1 MLQRIRDR
9 STSWGAKI
17 IIGAV
22 IATMAL
28 FGVDSLVGLL
38 SSGGDDVAT
47 VNGQSITRQQ
57 VEVQVQRA
65 IRSGQVPP
73 EQERQLR
80 GQVLDQLIRTSLLDQ
95 YAEEGGLHLSEGQ
108 LDNLIVTLP
117 EFQDQDGKFSRELFK
132 NRLASAGYT
141 PLAFRAQLRDDM
153 QRQQLQ
159 QGLSSSEFM
168 LDDEKQRLAALQNQT
183 RSYRY
188 QQLDASDLE
197 EAPQVSQ
204 ADLEAYYQDHRD
216 DYQRPEQVKLAYLV
230 LDRRELADQVEVDDD
245 QLRSLYA
252 ERVSEAD
259 RRVSHI
265 MLTFGD
271 QRTREE
277 AVAALKKVKE
287 RLAAGESFAS
297 LAAEVSDDTSTSD
310 SGGDLGV
317 ISRGFFGDAF
327 DSAVYSLDQGQVSDI
342 VETDNGLHLLKVT
355 EIEIPSFEELR
366 GELRD
371 QAALAD
377 VDDLFNERVQQLIDE
392 SFAADDLAS
401 IAKDVGAE
409 LQTSDWV
416 SADSAEGV
424 LAEPGVMDAAFTKD
438 VLEEGFNS
446 EVIELDQDRRQVLRV
461 RDHRPA
467 TTLELDEVRD
477 RVSAAV
483 EKLKVQEALTAL
495 AEKRVAALRDGSQ
508 QVVDWQQVESATRQ
522 SGSNVPAAVN
532 GLAFRLPNP
541 EDGAPVYGQTA
552 TQNGVALVALDAVQ
566 EGDVSDAS
574 ESRVAQ
580 LVERLRA
587 QAAVSGLLEQLQNDA
602 EIERL

>member
-38 SSGGDDVAT
+38 SSDGDDVAT

-80 GQVLDQLIRTSLLDQ
+80 GQVIDQLIRTSLLDQ
-95 YAEEGGLHLSEGQ
+95 YAEEGGLHLSESQ
-108 LDNLIVTLP
+108 LDKLIVSLP
-117 EFQDQDGKFSRELFK
+117 EFQDQDGNFSRELFK

-141 PLAFRAQLRDDM
+141 PLAFRAQLRNDM

-159 QGLSSSEFM
+159 QGLSASEFM
-168 LDDEKQRLAALQNQT
+168 LDDEQQRLAALQNQT
-183 RSYRY
+183 RRYRY
-188 QQLDASDLE
+188 QQLNASDLE
-197 EAPQVSQ
+197 ETPQVSE
-204 ADLEAYYQDHRD
+204 ADLEAYYQNHRD

-230 LDRRELADQVEVDDD
+230 LDRRELADQVEVDDA

-252 ERVSEAD
+252 ERASNAE

-271 QRTREE
+271 QRSREE
-277 AVAALKKVKE
+277 AVARLDKVKE

-297 LAAEVSDDTSTSD
+297 LAKEVSDDTSTSD

-317 ISRGFFGDAF
+317 ISRGFFGEAF
-327 DSAVYSLDQGQVSDI
+327 ENAVYSLDQGQVSDI

-355 EIEIPSFEELR
+355 EIEIPSFDELR
-366 GELRD
+366 SELRD
-371 QAALAD
+371 QAAMAD

-401 IAKDVGAE
+401 IATDVGAE

-416 SADSAEGV
+416 SADGAQGV
-424 LAEPGVMDAAFTKD
+424 LSEPGVMDAAFTTD

-446 EVIELDQDRRQVLRV
+446 EVIELDDDRRLVLRV

-467 TTLELDEVRD
+467 TTLALDEVRE
-477 RVSAAV
+477 RVTAAV

-495 AEKRVAALRDGSQ
+495 AEERVAALRDGS
-508 QVVDWQQVESATRQ
+508 VEAVDWQQVESATRQ
-522 SGSNVPAAVN
+522 NGGDVPAAVN
-532 GLAFRLPNP
+532 TLAFRLPNP
-541 EDGAPVYGQTA
+541 EGEAPVYGQTA
-552 TQNGVALVALDAVQ
+552 VQNGVALVALDAVQ
-566 EGDVSDAS
+566 EGDTSDAA

-587 QAAVSGLLEQLQNDA
+587 QATVSGLLEQLRNDA

>member
-38 SSGGDDVAT
+38 SSDGDDVAT

-95 YAEEGGLHLSEGQ
+95 YAENGGLHLSESQ
-108 LDNLIVTLP
+108 LDKLIVSLP
-117 EFQDQDGKFSRELFK
+117 EFQDQDGNFSRELFK

-141 PLAFRAQLRDDM
+141 PLAFRAQLRNDM

-159 QGLSSSEFM
+159 QGLSASEFM
-168 LDDEKQRLAALQNQT
+168 LDDEQQRLAALQNQT
-183 RSYRY
+183 RRYRY
-188 QQLDASDLE
+188 QQLNASDLE
-197 EAPQVSQ
+197 ETPQVSE
-204 ADLEAYYQDHRD
+204 ADLETYYQDHRD

-230 LDRRELADQVEVDDD
+230 LDRGELADQVEVDDA

-252 ERVSEAD
+252 ERASNAE

-271 QRTREE
+271 QRSREE
-277 AVAALKKVKE
+277 AVARLEKVEE

-297 LAAEVSDDTSTSD
+297 LAKEVSDDTSTSD

-317 ISRGFFGDAF
+317 ISRGFFGEAF
-327 DSAVYSLDQGQVSDI
+327 ENAVYSLDQGQVSDI

-355 EIEIPSFEELR
+355 EIEIPSFDELR

-401 IAKDVGAE
+401 IASDVGAE

-416 SADSAEGV
+416 SADGAEGV
-424 LAEPGVMDAAFTKD
+424 LAEPGVMDAAFTTD

-446 EVIELDQDRRQVLRV
+446 EVIELDEDRRLVLRV

-467 TTLELDEVRD
+467 TTLALDQVRE
-477 RVSAAV
+477 RVTAAV

-495 AEKRVAALRDGSQ
+495 AEERVAALRDGS
-508 QVVDWQQVESATRQ
+508 VEAVDWQQVESATRQ
-522 SGSNVPAAVN
+522 NGGDVPAAVN
-532 GLAFRLPNP
+532 TLAFRLPNP
-541 EDGAPVYGQTA
+541 EGEAPVYGQTA
-552 TQNGVALVALDAVQ
+552 VQNGVALVALDAVQ
-566 EGDVSDAS
+566 EGNASDAA

-587 QAAVSGLLEQLQNDA
+587 QAAVSGLLEQLRNDA

>member
-197 EAPQVSQ
+197 EASQVSQ

-446 EVIELDQDRRQVLRV
+446 EVIELDQDRRMVLRV

-508 QVVDWQQVESATRQ
+508 QVVDWQRVESATRQ

>member
-366 GELRD
+366 GALRD

-446 EVIELDQDRRQVLRV
+446 EVIELDQDRRLVLRV

>member
-57 VEVQVQRA
+57 VEMEVQRA

-95 YAEEGGLHLSEGQ
+95 YAEKGGLHLSESQ

-117 EFQDQDGKFSRELFK
+117 EFQDQEGNFSRELFK

-159 QGLSSSEFM
+159 QGLSASEFM
-168 LDDEKQRLAALQNQT
+168 LDDEQQQLAALQNQT
-183 RSYRY
+183 RRYRY
-188 QQLDASDLE
+188 QQLDASDLA
-197 EAPQVSQ
+197 EAPQVSE

-216 DYQRPEQVKLAYLV
+216 DYQRPEQVRLAYLV
-230 LDRRELADQVEVDDD
+230 LDRSELADQVEVDEA

-252 ERVSEAD
+252 ERASEAE

-271 QRTREE
+271 QRSREE
-277 AVAALKKVKE
+277 AVARLEKVEE

-297 LAAEVSDDTSTSD
+297 LAQEVSDDTSTSD

-317 ISRGFFGDAF
+317 ISRGFFGEAF
-327 DSAVYSLDQGQVSDI
+327 ENAVYSLDQGQVSDI

-355 EIEIPSFEELR
+355 EIEIPSFEDLR

-401 IAKDVGAE
+401 IASDVGVE

-416 SADSAEGV
+416 SADGAEGV
-424 LAEPGVMDAAFTKD
+424 LAEPGVMDAAFTQD

-446 EVIELDQDRRQVLRV
+446 EVIELDEDRRLVLRV

-467 TTLELDEVRD
+467 TTLALDEVRE

-483 EKLKVQEALTAL
+483 ERLKVQQALTSL
-495 AEKRVAALRDGSQ
+495 AKERVAALRDGSA
-508 QVVDWQQVESATRQ
+508 QVADWQQVESATRQ
-522 SGSNVPAAVN
+522 NGGDVPAAVN
-532 GLAFRLPNP
+532 ALAFRLPNP
-541 EDGAPVYGQTA
+541 EGEAPVYGQTA
-552 TQNGVALVALDAVQ
+552 VQNGVALVALDAVQ
-566 EGDVSDAS
+566 EGEASDAT

-587 QAAVSGLLEQLQNDA
+587 QAAVSGLLEQLRNDA

>member
-38 SSGGDDVAT
+38 SSDGDDVAT

-95 YAEEGGLHLSEGQ
+95 YAEDGGLHLSESQ
-108 LDNLIVTLP
+108 LDKLIVSLP
-117 EFQDQDGKFSRELFK
+117 EFQDQDGNFSRELFK

-141 PLAFRAQLRDDM
+141 PLAFRAQLRNDM

-159 QGLSSSEFM
+159 QGLSASEFM
-168 LDDEKQRLAALQNQT
+168 LDDEQQRLAALQNQT
-183 RSYRY
+183 RRYRY
-188 QQLDASDLE
+188 QQLNASDLE
-197 EAPQVSQ
+197 ETPQVSE
-204 ADLEAYYQDHRD
+204 ADLETYYQDHRD

-230 LDRRELADQVEVDDD
+230 LDRGELADQVEVDDA

-252 ERVSEAD
+252 ERASNAE

-271 QRTREE
+271 QRSREE
-277 AVAALKKVKE
+277 AVARLEKVEE

-297 LAAEVSDDTSTSD
+297 LAKEVSDDTSTSD

-317 ISRGFFGDAF
+317 ISRGFFGEAF
-327 DSAVYSLDQGQVSDI
+327 ENAVYSLDQGQVSDI

-355 EIEIPSFEELR
+355 EIEIPSFDELR

-401 IAKDVGAE
+401 IASDVGAE

-416 SADSAEGV
+416 SADGAEGV
-424 LAEPGVMDAAFTKD
+424 LAEPGVMDAAFTTD

-446 EVIELDQDRRQVLRV
+446 EVIELDEDRRLVLRV

-467 TTLELDEVRD
+467 TTLALDQVRE
-477 RVSAAV
+477 RVTAAV

-495 AEKRVAALRDGSQ
+495 AEERVAALRDGS
-508 QVVDWQQVESATRQ
+508 VEAVDWQQVESATRQ
-522 SGSNVPAAVN
+522 NGGDVPAAVN
-532 GLAFRLPNP
+532 TLAFRLPNP
-541 EDGAPVYGQTA
+541 EGEAPVYGQTA
-552 TQNGVALVALDAVQ
+552 VQNGVALVALDAVQ
-566 EGDVSDAS
+566 EGNASDAA

-587 QAAVSGLLEQLQNDA
+587 QAAVSGLLEQLRNDA

>member
-446 EVIELDQDRRQVLRV
+446 EVIELDQDRRLVLRV

>member
-38 SSGGDDVAT
+38 SSDGDDVAT

-80 GQVLDQLIRTSLLDQ
+80 GQVIDQLIRTSLLDQ
-95 YAEEGGLHLSEGQ
+95 YVEEGGLHLSESQ
-108 LDNLIVTLP
+108 LDKLIVSLP
-117 EFQDQDGKFSRELFK
+117 EFQDQDGNFSRELFK

-141 PLAFRAQLRDDM
+141 PLAFRAQLRNDM

-159 QGLSSSEFM
+159 QGLSASEFM
-168 LDDEKQRLAALQNQT
+168 LDDEQQRLAALQNQT
-183 RSYRY
+183 RRYRY
-188 QQLDASDLE
+188 QQLNASDLE
-197 EAPQVSQ
+197 ETPQVSE
-204 ADLEAYYQDHRD
+204 ADLEAYYQNHRD

-230 LDRRELADQVEVDDD
+230 LDRRELADQVEVDDA

-252 ERVSEAD
+252 ERASNAE

-271 QRTREE
+271 QRSREE
-277 AVAALKKVKE
+277 AVARLDKVKE

-297 LAAEVSDDTSTSD
+297 LAKEVSDDTSTSD

-317 ISRGFFGDAF
+317 ISRGFFGEAF
-327 DSAVYSLDQGQVSDI
+327 ENAVYSLDQGQVSDI

-355 EIEIPSFEELR
+355 EIEIPSFDELR
-366 GELRD
+366 SELRD
-371 QAALAD
+371 QAAMAD

-401 IAKDVGAE
+401 IATDVGAE
-409 LQTSDWV
+409 LQASDWV
-416 SADSAEGV
+416 SADGAQGV
-424 LAEPGVMDAAFTKD
+424 LSEPGVMDAAFTTD

-446 EVIELDQDRRQVLRV
+446 EVIELDDDRRLVLRV

-467 TTLELDEVRD
+467 TTLALDEVRE
-477 RVSAAV
+477 RVTAAV

-495 AEKRVAALRDGSQ
+495 AEERVAALRDGS
-508 QVVDWQQVESATRQ
+508 VEAVDWQQVESATRQ
-522 SGSNVPAAVN
+522 NGGDVPAAVN
-532 GLAFRLPNP
+532 TLAFRLPNP
-541 EDGAPVYGQTA
+541 EGEAPVYGQTA
-552 TQNGVALVALDAVQ
+552 VQNGVALVALDAVQ
-566 EGDVSDAS
+566 EGDTSDAA

-587 QAAVSGLLEQLQNDA
+587 QATVSGLLEQLRNDA

>member
-446 EVIELDQDRRQVLRV
+446 EVIELDQDRRMVLRV

-508 QVVDWQQVESATRQ
+508 QVVDWQRVESATRQ

>member
-95 YAEEGGLHLSEGQ
+95 YAEEGGLHLSESQ
-108 LDNLIVTLP
+108 LDQLIVTLP
-117 EFQDQDGKFSRELFK
+117 EFQDQEGNFSRELFK

-159 QGLSSSEFM
+159 QGLSASEFM
-168 LDDEKQRLAALQNQT
+168 LDDEQQRLAALQNQT
-183 RSYRY
+183 RRYRY

-197 EAPQVSQ
+197 ETPQVSE

-230 LDRRELADQVEVDDD
+230 LDRRELADQVEVDEA

-252 ERVSEAD
+252 EQASNAE

-271 QRTREE
+271 QRSREE
-277 AVAALKKVKE
+277 AVARLEKVEE

-297 LAAEVSDDTSTSD
+297 LAQEVSDDTSTSD

-317 ISRGFFGDAF
+317 ISRGFFGEAF
-327 DSAVYSLDQGQVSDI
+327 ENAVYSLDQGQVSDI

-371 QAALAD
+371 QAALGD

-401 IAKDVGAE
+401 IASDVGAE

-416 SADSAEGV
+416 SADGAEGV
-424 LAEPGVMDAAFTKD
+424 LAEPGVMDAAFSQD

-446 EVIELDQDRRQVLRV
+446 EVIELDEDRRLVLRV

-467 TTLELDEVRD
+467 TTLALDEVRE
-477 RVSAAV
+477 RVTAAV
-483 EKLKVQEALTAL
+483 EKLKVQQALTAL
-495 AEKRVAALRDGSQ
+495 AEERVAALRDGSA
-508 QVVDWQQVESATRQ
+508 QVADWQQVESATRQ
-522 SGSNVPAAVN
+522 NGGDVPAAVN
-532 GLAFRLPNP
+532 ALAFRLPNP
-541 EDGAPVYGQTA
+541 EGEAPVYGQTA
-552 TQNGVALVALDAVQ
+552 VQNGVALVALDAVQ
-566 EGDVSDAS
+566 EGEASDAT

-587 QAAVSGLLEQLQNDA
+587 QAAVSGLLEQLRNDA
-602 EIERL
+602 EIESL

>member
-38 SSGGDDVAT
+38 SSDGDDVAT

-80 GQVLDQLIRTSLLDQ
+80 GQVIDQLIRTSLLDQ
-95 YAEEGGLHLSEGQ
+95 YAEEGGLHLSESQ
-108 LDNLIVTLP
+108 LDKLIVSLP
-117 EFQDQDGKFSRELFK
+117 EFQDQDGNFSRELFK

-141 PLAFRAQLRDDM
+141 PLAFRAQLRNDM

-159 QGLSSSEFM
+159 QGLSASEFM
-168 LDDEKQRLAALQNQT
+168 LDDEQQRLAALQNQT
-183 RSYRY
+183 RRYRY
-188 QQLDASDLE
+188 QQLNASDLE
-197 EAPQVSQ
+197 ETPQVSE
-204 ADLEAYYQDHRD
+204 ADLEAYYQNHRD

-230 LDRRELADQVEVDDD
+230 LDRRELADQVEVDDA

-252 ERVSEAD
+252 ERASNAE

-271 QRTREE
+271 QRSREE
-277 AVAALKKVKE
+277 AVARLDKVKE

-297 LAAEVSDDTSTSD
+297 LAKEVSDDTSTSD

-317 ISRGFFGDAF
+317 ISRGFFGEAF
-327 DSAVYSLDQGQVSDI
+327 ENAVYSLDQGQVSDI

-355 EIEIPSFEELR
+355 EIEIPSFDELR
-366 GELRD
+366 SELRD
-371 QAALAD
+371 QAAMAD

-401 IAKDVGAE
+401 IATDVGAE

-416 SADSAEGV
+416 SADGAQGV
-424 LAEPGVMDAAFTKD
+424 LSEPGVMDAAFTTD

-446 EVIELDQDRRQVLRV
+446 EVIELDDDRRLVLRV

-467 TTLELDEVRD
+467 TTLALDEVRE
-477 RVSAAV
+477 RVTAAV

-495 AEKRVAALRDGSQ
+495 AEERVAALRDGS
-508 QVVDWQQVESATRQ
+508 VEAVDWQQVASATRQ
-522 SGSNVPAAVN
+522 NGGDVPAAVN
-532 GLAFRLPNP
+532 TLAFRLPNP
-541 EDGAPVYGQTA
+541 EGEAPVYGQTA
-552 TQNGVALVALDAVQ
+552 VQNGVALVALDAVQ
-566 EGDVSDAS
+566 EGDTSDAA

-587 QAAVSGLLEQLQNDA
+587 QATVSGLLEQLRNDA